1 MGVHDPVEALEERGP
16 QQVHVARADDE
27 RHAVPDEPVGHGRVS
42 LLAALVVVE
51 LEDGRR
57 DAGRCGPLERPR
69 AGLVRRDRRDGQPR
83 VDQRLQVRALA
94 RDEHAD
100 HVTRPITSPAPASAA
115 GTTAHIPIP
124 TLNTRRCSS
133 SLTPCSVSHA

>member
-1 MGVHDPVEALEERGP
+1 MRVHDPVEALEERGP
-16 QQVHVARADDE
+16 QQVHVPGADDQ
-27 RHAVPDEPVGHGRVS
+27 RHAVSDEPVGHGRVS

-51 LEDGRR
+51 LERRARDSGRL
-57 DAGRCGPLERPR
+57 GPLERPR
-69 AGLVRRDRRDGQPR
+69 TGSVRGDRRHGQPR

-133 SLTPCSVSHA
+133 SLTPCSLSHA